1 MKIKYI
7 EIKFNNKS
15 IELYKYNTEF
25 NFNQFNKLIFKV
37 LPLNNVITR
46 PKSILLKIKIFKIDT
61 DNVSKSPRLK

>member
-7 EIKFNNKS
+7 EIKFNDKS

-25 NFNQFNKLIFKV
+25 IFNQFNKLFFKV
-37 LPLNNVITR
+37 LPLNNVIKR

-61 DNVSKSPRLK
+61 DNVAYRQDK